1 MPNFYSDNSDILF
14 HFNNM
19 NISEIINLKEDNFS
33 EKDDFLHAPQNE
45 ADAMDNY
52 NKVLEV
58 VGNIASGFIAPR
70 AANVDRDGIVFENGE
85 VIFPENILDSFE
97 KTKQA
102 DLTGF
107 SIPRKYGGIQIPIT
121 VYIMAVEMISRADAS
136 FMNIFGLQGISDTIL
151 KFGSEEQKL
160 KYLPLFASGSVMGSM
175 ALTEPDAGSDLQA
188 AMLKASLKDD
198 NTWELSGVKRFITNG
213 CAEISLVMA
222 RSEKGHI
229 GGRGLSLFIY
239 RRDDK
244 MKIRRIEHKL
254 GIHGSPT
261 CELQF
266 NNAPAELLGKRKLG
280 LIKYTMHLMNLAR
293 LAVAAQALGIAEA
306 AYRESLSYAKKRVQF
321 KKPIYEF
328 SAIFEMLTLMKVN
341 IEASRTLLYEASRC
355 VDIKDGLE
363 NKIEKYPEKKKDL
376 QKKLKKYAKYS
387 ALLTPFVKSYIAE
400 MSNKICYDAIQIH
413 AGVGYTCEFAVERLY
428 RDARI
433 TSIYEGTTQ
442 LQILAAIGGV
452 TDGTLLEI
460 INSYENNHDFNNVS
474 ELIAGARY
482 IRSQL
487 ELSINYIKEKK
498 DIKYQEYHSARLVL
512 LGTETMISYL
522 MTIDALKSEA
532 KKKTAALFISTAKNQ
547 AESITRFI
555 LSNDQNLLNY
565 YNDILNDNP

>member
-1 MPNFYSDNSDILF
+1 MSNFYSDNSDMLF

-19 NISEIINLKEDNFS
+19 DISEIINLREDDFS
-33 EKDDFLHAPQNE
+33 EKDDFLHAPKNPD
-45 ADAMDNY
+45 DAMDNY
-52 NKVLEV
+52 NRVLEV
-58 VGNIASGFIAPR
+58 VGSISGNFIAPR
-70 AANVDRDGIVFENGE
+70 AASVDREGISFENGE
-85 VIFPENILDSFE
+85 VIFPENVLDSFE

-107 SIPRKYGGIQIPIT
+107 SIPRKYGGIQMPIT
-121 VYIMAVEMISRADAS
+121 VYTMAVELISRADAS

-151 KFGSEEQKL
+151 KFGSEEQRL
-160 KYLPLFASGSVMGSM
+160 KYLPMFASGSVMGSM

-188 AMLKASLKDD
+188 AMLRASLNAD
-198 NTWELSGVKRFITNG
+198 NKWELSGVKRFITNG

-222 RSEKGHI
+222 RSESGHI

-239 RRDDK
+239 RRDEK

-266 NNAPAELLGKRKLG
+266 NKAPAELLGKRKLG

-321 KKPIYEF
+321 KKAIYEF

-341 IEASRTLLYEASRC
+341 IEASRTLLYEASRV
-355 VDIKDGLE
+355 VDIKNGLE
-363 NKIEKYPEKKKDL
+363 DKIEKYPETKKDL

-413 AGVGYTCEFAVERLY
+413 AGVGYTCEFEVERLY
-428 RDARI
+428 RDTRI

-442 LQILAAIGGV
+442 LQVLAAIGGV
-452 TDGTLLEI
+452 TDGTLIEI
-460 INSYENNHDFNNVS
+460 INSYEDRYDFTDVS
-474 ELIAGARY
+474 DLISESRY

-487 ELSINYIKEKK
+487 ELSINYVKEKK
-498 DIKYQEYHSARLVL
+498 DIKFHEYHSARLVL
-512 LGTETMISYL
+512 LGTVTMISYL
-522 MTIDALKSEA
+522 MSIYALKAEK
-532 KKKTAALFISTAKNQ
+532 KKKTATLFISTAKNQ
-547 AESITRFI
+547 AEAITKFI
-555 LSNDQNLLNY
+555 LSNDQSLLNY
-565 YNDILNDNP
+565 YNDILNDKS